1 LLPTV
6 HHAVDIDRPPSAVF
20 NALRKANSIKDWA
33 PTVTS
38 STCSEQ
44 LVSEGTSFSVKADLK
59 PVGGPKFEFDN
70 VIAKLAENKEL
81 VWRQTKGSMKKLEW
95 HFVIEPVSK
104 NGDSQGASR
113 LFLAID
119 YEMPYSVFGAIM
131 DKVKM
136 YKVITGACKVNL
148 EGLKGKLEST

>member
-6 HHAVDIDRPPSAVF
+6 HHVVEIDKPPSAVF
-20 NALRKANSIKDWA
+20 NALRQANSIKEWA
-33 PTVTS
+33 PVVTS

-44 LVSEGTSFSVKADLK
+44 LVSEGTAFSVKADLK

-70 VIAKLAENKEL
+70 VIAKMAENKEL

-104 NGDSQGASR
+104 NGDPQGASR
-113 LFLAID
+113 LTLAIE

-136 YKVITGACKVNL
+136 NKVITSACQVNL